1 MNQHQTTAVPSW
13 FHSRYRGENRDDGCA
28 NELSVYRDP
37 VEPRLDV
44 LLTNVDFAGVG
55 HENTYSLTRERPS
68 SATSC
73 RNGWITKNR
82 DDEAEA

>member
-13 FHSRYRGENRDDGCA
+13 FHSRYRGEDRDDGCA

-37 VEPRLDV
+37 VAPRLDV

-55 HENTYSLTRERPS
+55 HENTYSLTRED
-68 SATSC
+68 AAQL
-73 RNGWITKNR
+73 R
-82 DDEAEA
+82 DFLQEWLDNEK

>member
-13 FHSRYRGENRDDGCA
+13 FHSRYRGEDRDDGCA

-44 LLTNVDFAGVG
+44 LLTNVDFVGVG
-55 HENTYSLTRERPS
+55 HENTYSLTRED
-68 SATSC
+68 AAQL
-73 RNGWITKNR
+73 R
-82 DDEAEA
+82 DFLQEWLDK

>member
-1 MNQHQTTAVPSW
+1 MNQHQTTVIPSW
-13 FHSRYRGENRDDGCA
+13 FHSRYRGEDRDDGCA

-55 HENTYSLTRERPS
+55 HENTYSLTRED
-68 SATSC
+68 AAQL
-73 RNGWITKNR
+73 R
-82 DDEAEA
+82 DFLQEWLDNKK

>member
-1 MNQHQTTAVPSW
+1 MNQHQITAVPSW
-13 FHSRYRGENRDDGCA
+13 FHSRYRGEDRDDCCA

-55 HENTYSLTRERPS
+55 HENTYSLIRED
-68 SATSC
+68 AAQL
-73 RNGWITKNR
+73 R
-82 DDEAEA
+82 DFLQEWLDNEK